1 SVWDLAPT
9 ARSVAAPL
17 WAPPEQEVVDLFLG
31 FRWSDMQAKHAA
43 WACRRLVARGKEV
56 SEESWAQPEF
66 EEFVERA
73 RAKLAE
79 DRPGPWETGSL
90 LGAVSILEK
99 RFQPIGDLLPLL
111 IRALPEVVQE
121 MSVKSL
127 LRALSSLS
135 HLQPRFPGVKTVVPS
150 LIEQIV
156 ARIDAIGDL
165 PRESPPLVRVIRHL
179 GSLELSGPVAKS
191 FLAEAVPRLRG
202 EVLKGMDMRALA
214 SLARGLAQ
222 LGEQPTELFGE
233 IADLL
238 AKLDIAIHLPMILG
252 AFARAAVYN
261 DSLLETVAT
270 VWMKK
275 GNLRKMKGWTLCM
288 MMWAWPWQSEGETAK
303 VVSNFRSRLQ
313 MRFKE
318 SSVTDE
324 MVEFAWRGPEAFD
337 EVYPKQPLP
346 KKRRGRADAGAWEPA
361 RAGLPRRPSAPT
373 RSWLTPP
380 PPV

>member
-1 SVWDLAPT
+1 GDIHGQASIGD
-9 ARSVAAPL
+9 
-17 WAPPEQEVVDLFLG
+17 PPFSRPWTPYLRVPYPMPPPYQ
-31 FRWSDMQAKHAA
+31 FRF
-43 WACRRLVARGKEV
+43 R
-56 SEESWAQPEF
+56 QPSSGCSNAIA
-66 EEFVERA
+66 VPHCYA
-73 RAKLAE
+73 SGVLAE
-79 DRPGPWETGSL
+79 
-90 LGAVSILEK
+90 
-99 RFQPIGDLLPLL
+99 IGDRDRCAAFL
-111 IRALPEVVQE
+111 EE

-238 AKLDIAIHLPMILG
+238 AERRDDMRKKLDIAIHLPMILG